1 MDNTQIQ
8 KVKEH
13 LISGKSITNTIAYEL
28 YGVQRLSA
36 IIHVLRNKGMNIHTV
51 MCEGKTRYGHLTKYG
66 VYSIPRDSRGED
78 YDR

>member
-13 LISGKSITNTIAYEL
+13 LLSGKSITNTTAYEL

-36 IIHVLRNKGMNIHTV
+36 IIHVLRNKGMNINTI
-51 MCEGKTRYGHLTKYG
+51 MCDGKTRYGHHTSYGKYLLG
-66 VYSIPRDSRGED
+66 KE
-78 YDR
+78 